1 LGKEKMIVHWR
12 VTFIMRAFLVSLLL
26 LGAAQA
32 AELSISSAQFII
44 SSFNAS
50 QLRSEQ

>member
-1 LGKEKMIVHWR
+1 LGKDWR
-12 VTFIMRAFLVSLLL
+12 VTFIMRAFILVSLLL